1 MNMNI
6 RILELIE
13 KRLDKG
19 KKRYGK
25 ENISSDGRNFLQE
38 SLEEALDCA
47 VYLAALLIEIQ
58 HIDED
63 DYEPTTADEYN
74 KDLPEYECTGDNT
87 V

>member
-1 MNMNI
+1 MNMNL
-6 RILELIE
+6 RILDLVG
-13 KRLDKG
+13 KRLAKG

-25 ENISSDGRNFLQE
+25 ENISSDGRDFLQE

-47 VYLAALLIEIQ
+47 VYLAAHLIEIM
-58 HIDED
+58 DEN

-74 KDLPEYECTGDNT
+74 KDLPNYQCTGDNT

>member
-1 MNMNI
+1 MNMNL
-6 RILELIE
+6 RILDLIG
-13 KRLDKG
+13 KRLAKG

-25 ENISSDGRNFLQE
+25 ENISSDGRDFVQE
-38 SLEEALDCA
+38 ALEEALDCA

-74 KDLPEYECTGDNT
+74 KDLPEYECTGDKCI
-87 V
+87 

>member
-1 MNMNI
+1 MNMNL
-6 RILELIE
+6 RILDLIG
-13 KRLDKG
+13 KRLIKG

-25 ENISSDGRNFLQE
+25 ENISSDGRDFIQE
-38 SLEEALDCA
+38 ALEEALDCA

-74 KDLPEYECTGDNT
+74 KDLPDYQCTGDESI
-87 V
+87 